1 MLAQVAKSL
10 KNGLVPNFFAEDGR
24 HAYNSADAS
33 LWYAWSVQCYLKE
46 NPDGLAWVRE
56 HAWAR
61 AEGHCQRLS
70 GRTGHGH
77 FCG

>member
-56 HAWAR
+56 HAWPALKAIVKGYRPDR
-61 AEGHCQRLS
+61 A
-70 GRTGHGH
+70 GH